1 LPGEDGTIIPLS
13 PGEVCKVFAGPD
25 FTIDRYGI
33 TDPPEGTVIS
43 FASGISHLLTYRDK
57 NPDNEFVSGSVS
69 SERIV
74 GRTSN
79 GYAFGHVSSGIVGPG
94 LKTDTTAIVA
104 NVFFM
109 HEMDGLQSPIDGH
122 INGVEERSN
131 LTVTFNQTMNVESI
145 NFNSADSMVRTSYNI
160 LLSYDV
166 GFQNTIPLSST
177 FSSSNNDTV
186 FEFQPAILSNTN
198 LQLTQD
204 MDLFARVTQT
214 IKNKGDMNLASTF
227 APSNYALT
235 VADIDFKA
243 INASVFTPDGQ
254 EIELGV
260 GASGAGN
267 MPNQS
272 SLIARGTPIIIHFNE
287 VPKASTFALDSEIEL
302 GTVATFT
309 SGTFLPLSADS
320 FTTCGKY
327 GTQIKIQLGISRFG
341 QTTFTGSGLN
351 DATYSGVYSGT
362 SDVTYRVEIDGPD
375 DYFKW
380 QAKAVPDNGWTASGV
395 AITGSLQEL
404 SNGIYV
410 KFDSTTGHS
419 DGDYWDITTND
430 NPTRLTGGTQYYL
443 RVGAT
448 VGGTNEADKALTT
461 TVTYF
466 NSFITA

>member
-1 LPGEDGTIIPLS
+1 
-13 PGEVCKVFAGPD
+13 
-25 FTIDRYGI
+25 
-33 TDPPEGTVIS
+33 
-43 FASGISHLLTYRDK
+43 
-57 NPDNEFVSGSVS
+57 
-69 SERIV
+69 
-74 GRTSN
+74 
-79 GYAFGHVSSGIVGPG
+79 
-94 LKTDTTAIVA
+94 
-104 NVFFM
+104 
-109 HEMDGLQSPIDGH
+109 MDGLQSPIDGH

-466 NSFITA
+466 NSFTTA